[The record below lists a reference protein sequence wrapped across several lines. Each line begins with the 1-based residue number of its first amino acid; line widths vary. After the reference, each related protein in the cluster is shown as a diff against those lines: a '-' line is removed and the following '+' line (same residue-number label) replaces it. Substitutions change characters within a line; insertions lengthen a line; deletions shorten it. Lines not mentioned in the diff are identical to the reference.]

1 MPVKHLHA
9 SANRYLLRR
18 ALPHGIINWRYLLPH
33 PHPKVRI
40 HRQLWLMGR
49 HPRIPLTLY
58 FLIELLLWLR
68 WVTFACWRRSWRAV
82 QRRGAELGEQEGI
95 GKSTLLIRV
104 LAMSLCHCIPP
115 GEIFAFGLY
124 RRTSKQDVWDYVF
137 NHEAPAF
144 HRWRDIRP
152 GESAAALALVQD
164 KSGLTDLLATH
175 GIQMAPV
182 LEVIPHGALFDPA
195 PWLQNDPRLFCK
207 PRHGS
212 GSRDAFIIE
221 RRDEEKKPAV
231 FSVKNGMKAQPSS
244 LDSLQKAIGN
254 DDFLVQP
261 LMGNHPLFARL
272 CPTEDA
278 ITLRIITENHPAHG
292 ICCYSATLEI
302 PHQEDDGGQCHT
314 ILPIE
319 LSSGLITPYPAQRL
333 PAPAKARHDSVLARL
348 GECVVP
354 FWDEIK
360 RSAMAAH
367 RQLPELYAIAWD
379 YIITPNGPCML
390 EGNSGWGTTTPQ
402 VLHGGLLRKDIQEN

>member
-1 MPVKHLHA
+1 MPVKRLLSFA
-9 SANRYLLRR
+9 DRYFLCR
-18 ALPHGIINWRYLLPH
+18 ALPHGMISWRYLLPLQ
-33 PHPKVRI
+33 PPKVRI

-49 HPRIPLTLY
+49 HPRIPLPLY

-82 QRRGAELGEQEGI
+82 QRWGAELGERERI

-115 GEIFAFGLY
+115 AEIFAFGLY
-124 RRTSKQDVWDYVF
+124 RGTSKQDVWDYVF
-137 NHEAPAF
+137 TNEVPGF
-144 HRWRDIRP
+144 HRWRSAKL
-152 GESAAALALVQD
+152 GEYSASLALLQD
-164 KSGLTDLLATH
+164 KSGLANLLASR
-175 GIQMAPV
+175 GIPMAPV
-182 LEVIPHGALFDPA
+182 LGEIPRGAQFDPA
-195 PWLQNDPRLFCK
+195 PWLQNATRLFCK

-212 GSRDAFIIE
+212 GSRDAFVIE
-221 RRDEEKKPAV
+221 SRDKEKEPAI
-231 FSVKNGMKAQPSS
+231 FAVKNGMKAQPSS

-261 LMGNHPLFARL
+261 VMGNHPLFAAL

-278 ITLRIITENHPAHG
+278 ITLRMITEKHPAHG
-292 ICCYSATLEI
+292 ICCYCATLEI

-319 LSSGLITPYPAQRL
+319 LSSGLITPFPAQRL
-333 PAPAKARHDSVLARL
+333 PAPAQSRHDAVFARL
-348 GECVVP
+348 ADCAVP
-354 FWDEIK
+354 FWDEISN
-360 RSAMAAH
+360 SAMAAH

-379 YIITPNGPCML
+379 YVITADGPYML

-402 VLHGGLLRKDIQEN
+402 VLHGGVLRNET